1 VPGGPQ
7 QLQKRFTLKHIQSLV
22 LLAAACA
29 NDNLGRKAT
38 CNSVLLL
45 RIDPR
50 MPRNVI
56 HAQTFSG
63 AAEPSEGGP
72 SNSGG
77 MRNRPGLL
85 REFAET
91 ILNWWKDVW
100 SMPGRPRRFLGWPA
114 TIFILTQLLAGI
126 PLLPYALLHWHTD
139 DPLRFAS
146 FLAVA
151 LGASLFKVRL
161 PGIQATMS
169 ANFLFILVGI
179 LDLSYPETLL
189 MGCLGGLAQSLWQSK
204 PRPRLIQLLFNF
216 ANLAISISLANLVF
230 HSHTAY
236 SFGWRWP
243 MLLAAASTSYFA
255 MNTMSVS
262 GVIAMTERRNPLL
275 VWKECYLW
283 SFPYHLLGALIA
295 GGVSI
300 INRSLGWQVAIL
312 VLPVVYWIYR
322 SYRTYLDRLEAEKKH
337 TEAIADLH
345 LRTIEALSLAIE
357 AKDHNTHDH
366 LKRVQIYALQIGKD
380 LGLDESQL
388 NAVRAAAMLHDI
400 GKLAVPEHILS
411 KPGRLTPEE
420 FEKLKIHPIVGA
432 QILDRVQFPY
442 PVVPIVRSH
451 HEKWNGTGYPDGLS
465 GEGIPIGARILSV
478 VDCFDALT
486 SERPYRRAMSPDEAM
501 SLLRSESGQSYD
513 PRVVDYIE
521 RHYRDLEEVVG
532 RVAKEGSP
540 FELVSKVERSVA
552 PSAGFAEIPDEAEVR
567 AASFLASIVSARQ
580 EAQLLFELAQT
591 LGNSLSLRETLSVV
605 AVRLKEMIPH
615 DAIVFYIL
623 EEGTLVPRYVHGVD
637 YDLFSSMEIPLG
649 QGVSGWVAQ
658 AEKPII
664 NGDPAAE
671 TKYLG
676 DRARISVL
684 QSALSVPLRGRD
696 GVAGVLSVY
705 LREKQG
711 FTKDHLR
718 LLLAAS
724 SKLGLSVENAM
735 QFERAQDTASTDFL
749 TGLPNAR
756 SICVHLEKEI
766 SRSRRGAN
774 TLAVLLCDLNG
785 FKNVNDN
792 YGHLVGNKLLQE
804 IARNLKNASREYD
817 QVGRLGGDEF
827 VFVLPELTAECVE
840 ELKPRLERA
849 VEDAGRLICSE
860 KVVTVSIGCAF
871 YPKDGST
878 AEELLSEADRRM
890 YETKETY
897 YKQRGE
903 APRLQVVD

>member
-1 VPGGPQ
+1 MQGDLPG
-7 QLQKRFTLKHIQSLV
+7 RSLF
-22 LLAAACA
+22 A
-29 NDNLGRKAT
+29 GWSK
-38 CNSVLLL
+38 
-45 RIDPR
+45 
-50 MPRNVI
+50 MPRDLGHKKVSTR
-56 HAQTFSG
+56 AL
-63 AAEPSEGGP
+63 EPRDGRGVDSAPAGK
-72 SNSGG
+72 
-77 MRNRPGLL
+77 PGLGK
-85 REFAET
+85 ESANT
-91 ILNWWKDVW
+91 ICNWWKRVW
-100 SMPGRPRRFLGWPA
+100 SLPAANGRFMGWPA
-114 TIFILTQLLAGI
+114 TVFIVTQVLAGI
-126 PLLPYALLHWHTD
+126 PLLPYGLLHWHTENS
-139 DPLRFAS
+139 LRFAS

-151 LGASLFKVRL
+151 LGASIFKVRL

-189 MGCLGGLAQSLWQSK
+189 MGCLGGLVQSLWQAK

-230 HSHTAY
+230 HSQFAY
-236 SFGWRWP
+236 KIGVRWP
-243 MLLAAASTSYFA
+243 LLLAAASTTYFA

-262 GVIAMTERRNPLL
+262 GIIAMTERRNPIL

-283 SFPYHLLGALIA
+283 SFPYYLLGALIA

-300 INRSLGWQVAIL
+300 INRSFGWQVAIL

-322 SYRTYLDRLEAEKKH
+322 SYRTYLDRLETEKKH

-357 AKDHNTHDH
+357 AKDQNTHGH
-366 LKRVQIYALQIGKD
+366 LRRVQIYAMQIGKD
-380 LGLDESQL
+380 LNITESEL
-388 NAVRAAAMLHDI
+388 NAIRAAAMLHDI

-432 QILDRVQFPY
+432 EILDRVQFPY

-451 HEKWNGTGYPDGLS
+451 HEKWNGTGYPDGLT
-465 GEGIPIGARILSV
+465 GEAIPIGARILSA

-486 SERPYRRAMSPDEAM
+486 SERPYRRAVSTDEAM
-501 SLLRSESGQSYD
+501 GLLRAERGRSYD
-513 PRVVDYIE
+513 PRVVDCIE
-521 RHYRDLEEVVG
+521 QRYKELEEVVS
-532 RVAKEGSP
+532 RSTREGSP
-540 FELVSKVERSVA
+540 FELPSKVDRSVA
-552 PSAGFAEIPDEAEVR
+552 PSAGFAEMPDEAEVR

-605 AVRLKEMIPH
+605 AARLKQMIPH
-615 DAIVFYIL
+615 DAIVFYIYEDGRL
-623 EEGTLVPRYVHGVD
+623 MPRYVHGVD
-637 YDLFSSMEIPLG
+637 YDLFNSIEMPLG

-658 AEKPII
+658 TEKPII

-676 DRARISVL
+676 DRAPVSVL
-684 QSALSVPLRGRD
+684 QSVLSVPLRGRD
-696 GVAGVLSVY
+696 GAAGVLSLY
-705 LREKQG
+705 LRAKQG

-724 SKLGLSVENAM
+724 SKLGLSVENAL
-735 QFERAQDTASTDFL
+735 QFEKAQDTASTDFL
-749 TGLPNAR
+749 TELPNAR
-756 SICVHLEKEI
+756 WICVHLEQEI
-766 SRSRRGAN
+766 ARSRRSG
-774 TLAVLLCDLNG
+774 TPLAVLLSDLNG
-785 FKNVNDN
+785 FKSVNDN
-792 YGHLVGNKLLQE
+792 FGHLVGNKLLQQ
-804 IARNLKNASREYD
+804 ISKNLKNACREYD

-827 VFVLPELTAECVE
+827 VFVLPELTKEGAE
-840 ELKPRLERA
+840 ELRPRLELA
-849 VEDAGRLICSE
+849 VEEAGQSICGA
-860 KVVTVSIGCAF
+860 KVVTASIGCAF

-890 YETKETY
+890 YEAKETY
-897 YKQRGE
+897 YKLRRE
-903 APRLQVVD
+903 APRLQVG

>member
-1 VPGGPQ
+1 MSSDFADYSVRKGA
-7 QLQKRFTLKHIQSLV
+7 
-22 LLAAACA
+22 LAPLDRPSVDFARTKDR
-29 NDNLGRKAT
+29 NSRNPSAT
-38 CNSVLLL
+38 SV
-45 RIDPR
+45 
-50 MPRNVI
+50 V
-56 HAQTFSG
+56 
-63 AAEPSEGGP
+63 
-72 SNSGG
+72 
-77 MRNRPGLL
+77 
-85 REFAET
+85 
-91 ILNWWKDVW
+91 NWWKRVW
-100 SMPGRPRRFLGWPA
+100 SLPGQQGRFLGWPA
-114 TIFILTQLLAGI
+114 TLFILTQVLAGI
-126 PLLPYALLHWHTD
+126 PLVPYALLHWHTD
-139 DPLRFAS
+139 NSLRFAS

-189 MGCLGGLAQSLWQSK
+189 MGCLGGLVQSLWQAK
-204 PRPRLIQLLFNF
+204 PRPHVIQILFNF
-216 ANLAISISLANLVF
+216 ANLALSISLAHLVF
-230 HSHTAY
+230 HSELAY
-236 SFGWRWP
+236 NLGLRWP
-243 MLLAAASTSYFA
+243 LLLAAASTTYFA

-262 GVIAMTERRNPLL
+262 GIIAMTERRNPLM

-283 SFPYHLLGALIA
+283 SFPYYLLGALIA
-295 GGVSI
+295 GGVSM

-366 LKRVQIYALQIGKD
+366 LKRVQTYAMRIGKD
-380 LGLDESQL
+380 LGVDEAQL
-388 NAVRAAAMLHDI
+388 NAIRAAAMLHDI

-420 FEKLKIHPIVGA
+420 FEKLKIHPVVGA
-432 QILDRVQFPY
+432 EILDRVQFPY

-486 SERPYRRAMSPDEAM
+486 SERPYRRAVSADEAM
-501 SLLRSESGQSYD
+501 ALLRAESGRSYD
-513 PRVVDYIE
+513 PRVVDCIE
-521 RHYRDLEEVVG
+521 RRYKGLEEVVSRSA
-532 RVAKEGSP
+532 RVGSP
-540 FELVSKVERSVA
+540 VELVSKVDRAVA
-552 PSAGFAEIPDEAEVR
+552 PSAGFAEVPDEAEVR

-605 AVRLKEMIPH
+605 AVRLKEMIPY
-615 DAIVFYIL
+615 DSIVFYIYEDGKL
-623 EEGTLVPRYVHGVD
+623 IPRYVHGVD
-637 YDLFSSMEIPLG
+637 YDLFSSIEMPLG

-658 AEKPII
+658 TEKPII

-676 DRARISVL
+676 DRAQVSVL
-684 QSALSVPLRGRD
+684 QSVLSVPLRGRD
-696 GVAGVLSVY
+696 GAAGVLSLY
-705 LREKQG
+705 LREKQS

-724 SKLGLSVENAM
+724 SKLGLSVENAL
-735 QFERAQDTASTDFL
+735 QYERAQDTASTDFL
-749 TGLPNAR
+749 TELPNAR
-756 SICVHLEKEI
+756 WICVHLEQEI
-766 SRSRRGAN
+766 ARSRRSGVP
-774 TLAVLLCDLNG
+774 LAVLLSDLNG

-792 YGHLVGNKLLQE
+792 FGHLVGNKLLQQ
-804 IARNLKNASREYD
+804 IAKNLKSACREYD

-827 VFVLPELTAECVE
+827 VFVLPELTKDGAE
-840 ELKPRLERA
+840 ELKPRLELA
-849 VEDAGRLICSE
+849 VEEAGRQICGA
-860 KVVTVSIGCAF
+860 KVVTASIGCAF
-871 YPKDGST
+871 YPKDGTT
-878 AEELLSEADRRM
+878 AEELLSEADHRM
-890 YETKETY
+890 YETKETF
-897 YKQRGE
+897 YKLRGE
-903 APRLQVVD
+903 ASRLPVG

>member
-1 VPGGPQ
+1 MLRDFAGYKNVPKGALGPLDRKSVDFARAREPRSGG
-7 QLQKRFTLKHIQSLV
+7 KF
-22 LLAAACA
+22 
-29 NDNLGRKAT
+29 GR
-38 CNSVLLL
+38 SVL
-45 RIDPR
+45 
-50 MPRNVI
+50 
-56 HAQTFSG
+56 S
-63 AAEPSEGGP
+63 
-72 SNSGG
+72 
-77 MRNRPGLL
+77 
-85 REFAET
+85 
-91 ILNWWKDVW
+91 WWKRVW
-100 SMPGRPRRFLGWPA
+100 SLPGQQGRFLGWPA
-114 TIFILTQLLAGI
+114 AIFILTQVLVGI
-126 PLLPYALLHWHTD
+126 PLVPYALLHWHTD
-139 DPLRFAS
+139 NSLRFAS

-179 LDLSYPETLL
+179 LDLSYQETLL
-189 MGCLGGLAQSLWQSK
+189 MWCLGGLVQSLWQAN
-204 PRPRLIQLLFNF
+204 PRPRLIQILFNF
-216 ANLAISISLANLVF
+216 ANLALSISLADAVF
-230 HSHTAY
+230 HSQLAY
-236 SFGWRWP
+236 NLGLRWP
-243 MLLAAASTSYFA
+243 LLLAAASTTYFA

-262 GVIAMTERRNPLL
+262 GIIAMTERRNPLL
-275 VWKECYLW
+275 VWIECYLW
-283 SFPYHLLGALIA
+283 SFPYYLLGALIA

-322 SYRTYLDRLEAEKKH
+322 SYRTYLDRLEGEKKH

-366 LKRVQIYALQIGKD
+366 LKRVQTYAVQIGKD
-380 LGLDESQL
+380 LGVDEPQL
-388 NAVRAAAMLHDI
+388 NGIRAAAMLHDI

-420 FEKLKIHPIVGA
+420 FEKLKIHPVVGA
-432 QILDRVQFPY
+432 EILDRVQFPY

-465 GEGIPIGARILSV
+465 AEGIPIGARILSA

-486 SERPYRRAMSPDEAM
+486 SERPYRRAVSPDEAM
-501 SLLRSESGQSYD
+501 ALLRAESARSYD
-513 PRVVDYIE
+513 PRVVECLE
-521 RHYRDLEEVVG
+521 RRYLELEEVVS
-532 RVAKEGSP
+532 RSAREGSP
-540 FELVSKVERSVA
+540 LNLVSKVDRQVA
-552 PSAGFAEIPDEAEVR
+552 PSAGFAEIPDEAEIR
-567 AASFLASIVSARQ
+567 AASFLSSIVSARQ

-605 AVRLKEMIPH
+605 AVRLKEMIPY
-615 DAIVFYIL
+615 DSIVFYIY
-623 EEGTLVPRYVHGVD
+623 EEGKLTPKYVHGVD
-637 YDLFSSMEIPLG
+637 YDLFSSIEIPLG

-658 AEKPII
+658 TEKPII

-676 DRARISVL
+676 DRAQIPVL
-684 QSALSVPLRGRD
+684 QSVLSVPLRGRD
-696 GVAGVLSVY
+696 GAAGVLSLY

-724 SKLGLSVENAM
+724 SKLGLSVENAL
-735 QFERAQDTASTDFL
+735 QYEKAQDTASTDFL
-749 TGLPNAR
+749 TELPNAR
-756 SICVHLEKEI
+756 WICVHLEQEI
-766 SRSRRGAN
+766 ARSRRSGVP
-774 TLAVLLCDLNG
+774 LAVLLSDLNG

-792 YGHLVGNKLLQE
+792 FGHLVGNKLLQQ
-804 IARNLKNASREYD
+804 IAKNLKSACREYD

-827 VFVLPELTAECVE
+827 VFVLPELTE
-840 ELKPRLERA
+840 EGAGELMPRLELA
-849 VEDAGRLICSE
+849 VEEAGQQICGT
-860 KVVTVSIGCAF
+860 KVVTASIGCAF

-878 AEELLSEADRRM
+878 AEGLLSEADHRM
-890 YETKETY
+890 YESKETY

-903 APRLQVVD
+903 ASRLHVG